1 MHFDNWSESFQVTDR
16 GRTSELETETHIKV
30 EYEGMSFNSCP
41 LIQLYADDKW
51 GLHCIFAQHAGVEI
65 HSTEVVY
72 GVFFAGNGNGYSAD
86 VQPDYASKCSNITFS

>member
-1 MHFDNWSESFQVTDR
+1 MRFDNWSESFQVTDR

-51 GLHCIFAQHAGVEI
+51 AFSQAMEMATVLMSNRTMQASALILHLVNFTLWEL
-65 HSTEVVY
+65 
-72 GVFFAGNGNGYSAD
+72 
-86 VQPDYASKCSNITFS
+86 